1 MNAQLIK
8 NHIHSIIRKLIRF
21 NNSVEI
27 GYLWINIF
35 LVWYISIVM
44 IGVALTYFLVY
55 IYFTMKLTFDVS
67 TITSLMNALEISCGV
82 FLIYYLLYAIMLVEE
97 TLSFPKT
104 ED

>member
-8 NHIHSIIRKLIRF
+8 NRIHSIIRKLIRF

-44 IGVALTYFLVY
+44 IGVALTYFLGY
-55 IYFTMKLTFDVS
+55 MYFTMKLTFDVS